1 DGASWSTVVEEGE
14 LVDEVGFGATTSAI
28 REMTSWVGRS
38 TLGLGVYVS
47 KAVGFLRGTSEVM
60 VILVKGHAFPTILI
74 VQLVGCDPLALVDD
88 FTPVEDNIGL
98 LETRYNAFLDRNIFK
113 VDVADWIE
121 PSLKIVMANPNP
133 EDPNVPN
140 EDVLEED
147 PYHLLDYDEE
157 QDPEMDIKEEE
168 PEEDPVNDNDD
179 VEEEDDEN
187 EDDDAEIIFP
197 YEVQGDQTPPPKD
210 ETSDF
215 EFEAEEA
222 DDQLEVEEVG
232 FEPEVEKADDEPKA
246 DEADVELEAEEP
258 DGASEATIGT
268 GSQRPF
274 AFVGGLAPWLL
285 RQDLEALHRQER
297 IREAES
303 GTSRTEVA
311 LLGSEAKIGKME
323 REILHHDLSSVE
335 ETLGNVVER
344 LKVLESEENATLKK
358 KLAEKEVLLDL
369 TRMERDRAERKL
381 SESIWWNERFY
392 LEMVHKGAV
401 PKSPSDDEGSERP
414 RKTLKK
420 SNGDEGPSDPRGPLM
435 IMPPK
440 PMSEACMRE
449 ISHDHFVTS
458 MNEFMANMNNGA
470 GGFGGASGSSRAGG
484 SGGTGRNADGTGVRG
499 AGPTVPELTG
509 CTYAIFIK
517 CDPLPFNGT
526 EGAAGLC
533 QWFKKLESVF
543 QISECKEKDR
553 VKFTMATLRGRAL
566 TWWNGRTKAIGM
578 DIDGYTNRF
587 HELAL
592 LCPRMVEPEPATIN
606 DAVRLAYQLAG
617 PLIQDKADEATEG
630 EKRIGEGA
638 DRSFVST
645 KFSMLINIKPV
656 EIDTSYEVEL
666 ADGKILSKN
675 DAAIL
680 CSEKKVRI
688 PLKNKALI
696 IEAPSK
702 LKELSEQLKELSE
715 KGSSVYSKID
725 LRSGY
730 HQLRIREEDIP
741 ITAFRTRYGHYEFQ
755 VMPFGLTNAPT
766 VFMDLMNHVCKPY
779 LDKFMIVFIDDIL
792 IYSKNKEEHGEH
804 LKTILKLLKDEKL
817 YAKFSKCDFWLN
829 SVQFLGHVIDSSGIH
844 VDPANIE
851 AIKTKPLT
859 KLTQKNKPFVWG
871 NNEEEAFQTLK
882 RKLCSASIL
891 LLPEGSEDFVVYCD
905 ASLKGFRAV
914 LMQREKV
921 IAYASRQLRKNEE
934 NYTTHDLELGARRW
948 VELLSDYDCKIR
960 YHPRKTNV
968 VADALSRKDKEPI
981 RVRALVVTVQNNLPE
996 QIRSAQAKACEKEN
1010 IGAEGF
1016 VGKGEPFEVR
1026 ADDRDLIFT
1035 SRFWRSL
1042 QESLG
1047 TSVDMST
1054 AYHPQTDG
1062 QSERT
1067 LQTLEDML
1075 RVCVIDFGN
1084 GWDKHLPLA
1093 EFSYDNSY
1101 HASIKAASFE
1111 ALYGRKCRSPFWN
1124 TVAVKQSKDVT
1135 MLQALVDK
1143 KKVMITEATI
1153 QDVLLVDD
1161 AEGVDCLPN
1170 EDDFAELARMGYE
1183 KSVGKGCSG
1192 VETPLFEGMLVA
1204 GEPKEQGNAEEKV
1217 QGNIN
1222 DASQGP
1228 DTAVSGDDVAQDLEI
1243 IKLKTR
1249 VKKLERVNKVKALKL
1264 RRLRKVGTSQRVDT
1278 SDDTIIED
1286 VSYQGRMI
1294 DELDRDEGDALMSE
1308 KEEEKKAEE
1317 VKDIKDITG
1326 DAQVEGR
1333 QAKIYQI
1340 DMDHTPKVLSM
1351 QEDEPKVQ
1359 EVVEVVTTA
1368 KLITEVVTAAS
1379 TSASAASIIILAAE
1393 PKIPA
1398 ATIIDAPVKVVA
1410 ASTKRRKGVVIRDP
1424 EEESSVKTS
1433 TETKSND
1440 KGKGIMVEET
1450 KPIKKK
1456 QLVKLDE
1463 AYARKLHEELNQD
1476 IDWDVTIDHVKQKAK
1491 EDPYV
1496 QRYLVMKKRP
1506 QTDAQA
1512 RRNMIMYLKNTAGFR
1527 LDYFKGMSYDDIRQ
1541 IFKAKFNSNI
1551 EFLLKSKEQIEEE
1564 KNRALESINE
1574 TTAQK
1579 VAKRRKLKA
1588 TLLARKIPIVE
1599 YQIIQLNNKPRYKI
1613 IKADGTHQLYVSFIT
1628 LLNNFDREDL
1638 ESLWSIVKER
1648 FSTSKPNN
1656 YLDDYLVT
1664 TLRAMFG
1671 RPDGQDQVWKS
1682 QRSVHG
1688 QAKVKIWKLLES
1700 CGIHIISFTTTQLIL
1715 LVERRYPLLRF
1726 TLDQML
1732 NTVRL
1737 QVEEQSEMSLEL
1749 LSFGID
1755 VAKELEE
1762 KHQVFNAAGE
1772 ELSATKH
1779 KLMLLDT
1786 AGERRLMLLRS
1797 YDWSYQAEEEP
1808 ANFAL
1813 MSITS
1818 SSSSSDNELSP
1829 SKPAQD
1835 LSHTTRPLA
1844 PIIEGWVSDSEDE
1857 SETNDQTN
1865 PQSVPSFVQSSEQ
1878 VKTPRHFVQPV
1889 EAPILAATLKPTS
1902 SKSNSSSKRKNRKTC
1917 FGCRSVDHLIKDCN
1931 YHAMKKAQPTPRNYA
1946 HRGYN
1951 KQHASFTQKH
1961 PQKHMVPFAVLIQS
1975 TLVSITAARPISADV
1990 PKIMVA

>member
-1 DGASWSTVVEEGE
+1 
-14 LVDEVGFGATTSAI
+14 
-28 REMTSWVGRS
+28 M
-38 TLGLGVYVS
+38 
-47 KAVGFLRGTSEVM
+47 
-60 VILVKGHAFPTILI
+60 
-74 VQLVGCDPLALVDD
+74 
-88 FTPVEDNIGL
+88 
-98 LETRYNAFLDRNIFK
+98 
-113 VDVADWIE
+113 
-121 PSLKIVMANPNP
+121 
-133 EDPNVPN
+133 
-140 EDVLEED
+140 
-147 PYHLLDYDEE
+147 
-157 QDPEMDIKEEE
+157 
-168 PEEDPVNDNDD
+168 
-179 VEEEDDEN
+179 
-187 EDDDAEIIFP
+187 
-197 YEVQGDQTPPPKD
+197 
-210 ETSDF
+210 
-215 EFEAEEA
+215 
-222 DDQLEVEEVG
+222 
-232 FEPEVEKADDEPKA
+232 
-246 DEADVELEAEEP
+246 
-258 DGASEATIGT
+258 
-268 GSQRPF
+268 
-274 AFVGGLAPWLL
+274 
-285 RQDLEALHRQER
+285 
-297 IREAES
+297 
-303 GTSRTEVA
+303 
-311 LLGSEAKIGKME
+311 
-323 REILHHDLSSVE
+323 
-335 ETLGNVVER
+335 
-344 LKVLESEENATLKK
+344 
-358 KLAEKEVLLDL
+358 
-369 TRMERDRAERKL
+369 
-381 SESIWWNERFY
+381 Y
-392 LEMVHKGAV
+392 L
-401 PKSPSDDEGSERP
+401 
-414 RKTLKK
+414 
-420 SNGDEGPSDPRGPLM
+420 
-435 IMPPK
+435 
-440 PMSEACMRE
+440 
-449 ISHDHFVTS
+449 
-458 MNEFMANMNNGA
+458 
-470 GGFGGASGSSRAGG
+470 
-484 SGGTGRNADGTGVRG
+484 
-499 AGPTVPELTG
+499 
-509 CTYAIFIK
+509 
-517 CDPLPFNGT
+517 
-526 EGAAGLC
+526 
-533 QWFKKLESVF
+533 
-543 QISECKEKDR
+543 
-553 VKFTMATLRGRAL
+553 
-566 TWWNGRTKAIGM
+566 
-578 DIDGYTNRF
+578 
-587 HELAL
+587 
-592 LCPRMVEPEPATIN
+592 
-606 DAVRLAYQLAG
+606 
-617 PLIQDKADEATEG
+617 
-630 EKRIGEGA
+630 
-638 DRSFVST
+638 
-645 KFSMLINIKPV
+645 
-656 EIDTSYEVEL
+656 
-666 ADGKILSKN
+666 
-675 DAAIL
+675 
-680 CSEKKVRI
+680 
-688 PLKNKALI
+688 
-696 IEAPSK
+696 
-702 LKELSEQLKELSE
+702 
-715 KGSSVYSKID
+715 
-725 LRSGY
+725 
-730 HQLRIREEDIP
+730 
-741 ITAFRTRYGHYEFQ
+741 
-755 VMPFGLTNAPT
+755 
-766 VFMDLMNHVCKPY
+766 
-779 LDKFMIVFIDDIL
+779 
-792 IYSKNKEEHGEH
+792 
-804 LKTILKLLKDEKL
+804 
-817 YAKFSKCDFWLN
+817 
-829 SVQFLGHVIDSSGIH
+829 
-844 VDPANIE
+844 
-851 AIKTKPLT
+851 
-859 KLTQKNKPFVWG
+859 
-871 NNEEEAFQTLK
+871 
-882 RKLCSASIL
+882 
-891 LLPEGSEDFVVYCD
+891 
-905 ASLKGFRAV
+905 
-914 LMQREKV
+914 
-921 IAYASRQLRKNEE
+921 
-934 NYTTHDLELGARRW
+934 
-948 VELLSDYDCKIR
+948 
-960 YHPRKTNV
+960 
-968 VADALSRKDKEPI
+968 
-981 RVRALVVTVQNNLPE
+981 
-996 QIRSAQAKACEKEN
+996 
-1010 IGAEGF
+1010 
-1016 VGKGEPFEVR
+1016 
-1026 ADDRDLIFT
+1026 
-1035 SRFWRSL
+1035 
-1042 QESLG
+1042 
-1047 TSVDMST
+1047 
-1054 AYHPQTDG
+1054 
-1062 QSERT
+1062 
-1067 LQTLEDML
+1067 
-1075 RVCVIDFGN
+1075 
-1084 GWDKHLPLA
+1084 
-1093 EFSYDNSY
+1093 
-1101 HASIKAASFE
+1101 
-1111 ALYGRKCRSPFWN
+1111 FWN

-1496 QRYLVMKKRP
+1496 QR
-1506 QTDAQA
+1506 
-1512 RRNMIMYLKNTAGFR
+1512 

-1579 VAKRRKLKA
+1579 VAKRRKL
-1588 TLLARKIPIVE
+1588 
-1599 YQIIQLNNKPRYKI
+1599 N
-1613 IKADGTHQLYVSFIT
+1613 
-1628 LLNNFDREDL
+1628 
-1638 ESLWSIVKER
+1638 
-1648 FSTSKPNN
+1648 
-1656 YLDDYLVT
+1656 
-1664 TLRAMFG
+1664 
-1671 RPDGQDQVWKS
+1671 GQDQVWKS